1 MNPVVRRAAETDAWI
16 RSFHASAE
24 AADGDASGGV
34 RLVCLPHAGG
44 SASYFHP
51 FSAALS
57 PHVDT
62 FAVQYPGRQDRRAE
76 PLVETVPELAE
87 RIFDVLEEWADDRP
101 LALFGHSMG
110 ATLAFEVAVRM
121 EERLGTS
128 PAALFL
134 SGRRAPS
141 HFRTE
146 RVHTRDD
153 EGILAELAAQ
163 GGTDMRLLRDPD
175 VQAMV
180 LPTVRNDYRAIETHR
195 ADPDAAVSC
204 PVTVLTGDKDGKV
217 TATEAAAWERHSR
230 GAFALR
236 TFPGGHFFLD
246 DHRESVADLVRTALA
261 GLSPR
266 RP

>member
-1 MNPVVRRAAETDAWI
+1 MNPVVNRPADLDAWI
-16 RSFHASAE
+16 RSFHD
-24 AADGDASGGV
+24 AADDADKGV

-44 SASYFHP
+44 SASFFHP
-51 FSAALS
+51 FSAALA

-62 FAVQYPGRQDRRAE
+62 YAVQYPGRQDRRNE
-76 PLVETVPELAE
+76 PCVDTVPELAD
-87 RIFDVLEEWADDRP
+87 RLFDVLKEWQDRP

-110 ATLAFEVAVRM
+110 ATLAFEIAVRM

-146 RVHTRDD
+146 LVHERDD
-153 EGILAELAAQ
+153 EGVLAELAAQ

-175 VQAMV
+175 VLAMV
-180 LPTVRNDYRAIETHR
+180 LPSIRSDYRAIETHR
-195 ADPDAAVSC
+195 ADPDASVTC
-204 PVTVLTGDKDGKV
+204 PVTVLTGAKDGKV
-217 TATEAAAWERHSR
+217 TAAEAAAWQRHSR

-236 TFPGGHFFLD
+236 TFPGGHFFLN
-246 DHRESVADLVRTALA
+246 DHRDTVVDLIRTTLR
-261 GLSPR
+261 GLDLSPR